1 MRLSEHVRELRPHAE
16 FEAIKIIAQAGLG
29 GGVITIA
36 YRMRGKPFGDSGMGN
51 CLSGFSSFVW
61 HQSLDAQIS
70 QGAECID
77 RTGWYAVMH
86 TQRPA
91 PMCFGIGRILLGLC
105 APCRPGLGP
114 GPGPALNCGATGPQA
129 RRNVG
134 NRPPLPTAT
143 SGGLLKQPD
152 KPELARGRGFSVY
165 SGKHSAPA
173 LRPK

>member
-36 YRMRGKPFGDSGMGN
+36 YRIVGSHLATVGWVSFF
-51 CLSGFSSFVW
+51 GFSSFVW

-77 RTGWYAVMH
+77 RTGWYAVTH

-105 APCRPGLGP
+105 APADPGSGP
-114 GPGPALNCGATGPQA
+114 D
-129 RRNVG
+129 R
-134 NRPPLPTAT
+134 
-143 SGGLLKQPD
+143 
-152 KPELARGRGFSVY
+152 
-165 SGKHSAPA
+165 A
-173 LRPK
+173 LRSTAVRQAHRRGETSATVRRYRPQHLVAC